1 MKAMERNVMR
11 LVAVEQLRAA
21 CGIKIKNW
29 NKNKQASKAVTTQ
42 SVSRTN
48 IEKYTFTLSL
58 SKQFPETFNNFMH
71 IG

>member
-1 MKAMERNVMR
+1 MKEMERNVMR

-29 NKNKQASKAVTTQ
+29 NKNKQGSKAVTTQ

-48 IEKYTFTLSL
+48 IKQYTFIFSL
-58 SKQFPETFNNFMH
+58 NK
-71 IG
+71 